1 MSAQS
6 PRRKLSSDE
15 GSVPP
20 KLALRQSPQQKKVAR
35 LLLVLVLALL
45 ALWLARDFLAPIGW
59 AVIVAIA
66 TWPLYVRFA
75 SRFREP
81 TPTLAPLLFTLM
93 VGIILLLPIFL
104 TINEITQDSDT
115 IAQWFRNLHE
125 NGLAVPPWLTDM
137 PVAGEAATR
146 WWQTNLSDPNSVS
159 SWLGSVDPGKVFSWI
174 PTLGGQFL
182 YQLLFWFVMLTAL
195 FLLFQRRAGLS
206 DEILEAADRLFGE
219 PGDRLASKLVVAVRD
234 TVNGTVLV
242 AVIEGTLIGIVY
254 ALAGVPHALL
264 FALLTI
270 AFAMLPFGAWVAFTT
285 AALVLLLSGG
295 SISNAALVFGVGAIV
310 MLVGDNLIWPA
321 LVRGTAQLPF
331 LLAFVGIFGGLQVFG
346 LLGLFVGPVIMVA
359 LLTVWREWL
368 DAELESF
375 QLSFPIATRSSHDR
389 GRIAADAGDRCETRN
404 RGGSP

>member
-1 MSAQS
+1 
-6 PRRKLSSDE
+6 
-15 GSVPP
+15 
-20 KLALRQSPQQKKVAR
+20 
-35 LLLVLVLALL
+35 
-45 ALWLARDFLAPIGW
+45 
-59 AVIVAIA
+59 
-66 TWPLYVRFA
+66 
-75 SRFREP
+75 
-81 TPTLAPLLFTLM
+81 M

-115 IAQWFRNLHE
+115 IAQWLRNLHQ
-125 NGLAVPPWLTDM
+125 NGLAVPPWLADI
-137 PVAGEAATR
+137 PFASEAAIR

-159 SWLGSVDPGKVFSWI
+159 SWLGNIDPAKVLSWV

-195 FLLFQRRAGLS
+195 FLLFQGGAGLS
-206 DEILEAADRLFGE
+206 DQILEAADRLFGE

-295 SISNAALVFGVGAIV
+295 SIWNAALVFGVGAIV
-310 MLVGDNLIWPA
+310 MLVGDNVIWPA

-368 DAELESF
+368 GNGAS
-375 QLSFPIATRSSHDR
+375 QA
-389 GRIAADAGDRCETRN
+389 
-404 RGGSP
+404 

>member
-6 PRRKLSSDE
+6 TGRKLSGDE
-15 GSVPP
+15 DSADPT
-20 KLALRQSPQQKKVAR
+20 LARRQSLRQKRVAR
-35 LLLVLVLALL
+35 FFLVIVLVFL

-59 AVIVAIA
+59 AVVVAIA
-66 TWPLYVRFA
+66 TWPLYTRFA
-75 SRFREP
+75 SRFRHRRR
-81 TPTLAPLLFTLM
+81 LAPLLFTLM

-125 NGLAVPPWLTDM
+125 NGLAVPPWLADI
-137 PVAGEAATR
+137 PFASEAATR

-159 SWLGSVDPGKVFSWI
+159 SWLGNIDPAKVLSWV

-195 FLLFQRRAGLS
+195 FVLFQGGAGLS
-206 DEILEAADRLFGE
+206 DQILEAADRLFGE

-295 SISNAALVFGVGAIV
+295 SIWNAALVFGVGAIV
-310 MLVGDNLIWPA
+310 MLVGDNVIWPA

-368 DAELESF
+368 GNGAS
-375 QLSFPIATRSSHDR
+375 QV
-389 GRIAADAGDRCETRN
+389 
-404 RGGSP
+404 